1 MRCGLVLIGLGFV
14 CFVFFNKLL
23 SEGSQFIAPRP
34 VLLQCLVP
42 VLVIS
47 ACVNLV

>member
-1 MRCGLVLIGLGFV
+1 MLWFGFGWFGV
-14 CFVFFNKLL
+14 CLLFFFNKLL